1 MNDELKS
8 KWISIKDELPNVLE
22 SLNKNLIK
30 SNKRELLLI
39 KIANFLKKIVIKLGL
54 EDDELKNSIKG
65 LDEKLLRIQIFE
77 NFLFKEAK
85 KLKNIYRAAQITLDS
100 SEVLLK
106 KLDAQQIWLFENID
120 MYVEKQVE
128 SKLKNLS
135 TEKINEQRISTIK

>member
-1 MNDELKS
+1 M
-8 KWISIKDELPNVLE
+8 LE